1 MKSQY
6 SLASLLKDT
15 THCYFLM
22 DIIDCY
28 LIKNFQFIFFDGCQ
42 NKLDYAESLRTP
54 DDLLDLLL
62 FDSSAV
68 LRYIL
73 V

>member
-1 MKSQY
+1 MESQY

-22 DIIDCY
+22 DIIDCF

-54 DDLLDLLL
+54 HHFLGLLL
-62 FDSSAV
+62 SNSSAV
-68 LRYIL
+68 L
-73 V
+73 